1 MLWIWNLLAGC
12 NIKIYNMITV
22 GVIKTFMNMTIIL
35 ITVTVNADTFWIRE
49 AQIKY
54 KMDTVLYKTV
64 TQSKRKEAE
73 LNSVAVRIKTK
84 M

>member
-1 MLWIWNLLAGC
+1 
-12 NIKIYNMITV
+12 
-22 GVIKTFMNMTIIL
+22 MTIIL

-49 AQIKY
+49 AQIND

-73 LNSVAVRIKTK
+73 LKSVAVRIKTK